1 MLLIVPQGVGSHRHL
16 HAGDAE
22 GDQQAQ
28 PQRHAPVQ
36 TKEDG
41 ERQKPHHDLPQR
53 VAVVRQGVGPGIH
66 PQKDHGVVLVPGGIE
81 EAGVHIR
88 ADQRQEQQDVQEP
101 EARRRPLVEEPHAA
115 DQGEEVEELPQ
126 EDGHDL
132 PQHREDVGEDLQP
145 PHLIKPVGQHPFQKG
160 DLLEGVQ
167 DAVDPVCIF
176 QGE

>member
-1 MLLIVPQGVGSHRHL
+1 MKRKLGGAIVKRCIVTAMTVMLVSNSVLTVR
-16 HAGDAE
+16 AE
-22 GDQQAQ
+22 ES
-28 PQRHAPVQ
+28 VQ
-36 TKEDG
+36 
-41 ERQKPHHDLPQR
+41 
-53 VAVVRQGVGPGIH
+53 V
-66 PQKDHGVVLVPGGIE
+66 
-81 EAGVHIR
+81 
-88 ADQRQEQQDVQEP
+88 QEQQDVQEP

-115 DQGEEVEELPQ
+115 DHGEDVEELPQ